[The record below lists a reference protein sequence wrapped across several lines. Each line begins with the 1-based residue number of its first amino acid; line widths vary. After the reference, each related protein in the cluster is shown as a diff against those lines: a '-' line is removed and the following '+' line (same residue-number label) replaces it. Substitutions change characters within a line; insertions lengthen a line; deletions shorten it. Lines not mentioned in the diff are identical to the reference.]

1 MAREHLAD
9 VAEEALAVAVVE
21 DAEGLV
27 GPGAE
32 ERDELLVGAEP
43 EQGDTEW
50 KPGET
55 RWCS

>member
-1 MAREHLAD
+1 
-9 VAEEALAVAVVE
+9 VE